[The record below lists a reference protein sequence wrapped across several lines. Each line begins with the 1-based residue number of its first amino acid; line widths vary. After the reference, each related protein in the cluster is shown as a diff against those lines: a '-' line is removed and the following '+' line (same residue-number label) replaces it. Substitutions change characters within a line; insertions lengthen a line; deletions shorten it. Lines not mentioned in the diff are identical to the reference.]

1 MTQWTGKKMVS
12 LMFCSKI
19 LQFLY
24 SFLSNMQYLLLREKV
39 FSELEISELVKKTSN
54 LAKMSISNIFNNQVD
69 SNDW

>member
-1 MTQWTGKKMVS
+1 MVS

-54 LAKMSISNIFNNQVD
+54 LAKMSISNIFDNQVD
-69 SNDW
+69 SNDWWSEY

>member
-1 MTQWTGKKMVS
+1 
-12 LMFCSKI
+12 MFCSKI

>member
-1 MTQWTGKKMVS
+1 
-12 LMFCSKI
+12 
-19 LQFLY
+19 
-24 SFLSNMQYLLLREKV
+24 MQYLLLREKV

>member
-1 MTQWTGKKMVS
+1 MVS

-69 SNDW
+69 SNDWWSEY